1 MTYVPPGP
9 PSSLVRS
16 PSNNSSRASARGGR
30 AMNRPG
36 RTAPGSLLSAPLP
49 LTALHHLY
57 AWVDS
62 VPFSRPKRHL
72 ARDFSDGVM
81 IAEIVKHFQP
91 KLVEMHNYIPTSNTE
106 QKLSN
111 WSTLNRQVFPK
122 LRFYV
127 SEEDIR
133 RVVIS
138 TPGAIESVLSTLRQK
153 VEEKCQKKAAQE
165 SRVNAKDPIGFDS
178 ININRH
184 LAELENSKSAD
195 CPTSRV
201 PSGKKVSSQKGEDR
215 VSDYS
220 GRQDSGFGQCPHNE
234 PNFQQLLEEKEQALT
249 MLQETVQILQMK
261 VHRLEHLVQ
270 LKDMRI
276 EDLTRHLNTPK

>member
-1 MTYVPPGP
+1 
-9 PSSLVRS
+9 
-16 PSNNSSRASARGGR
+16 
-30 AMNRPG
+30 MNRPG
-36 RTAPGSLLSAPLP
+36 RTVPGSLLSTPLP

-81 IAEIVKHFQP
+81 IAEIVKHFEP

-111 WSTLNRQVFPK
+111 WSILNRKVFPK

-133 RVVIS
+133 KVVIS

-153 VEEKCQKKAAQE
+153 MEEKCQRKAIQE
-165 SRVNAKDPIGFDS
+165 ARMNMKDPIGFDS

-184 LAELENSKSAD
+184 LAELESCKSAE
-195 CPTSRV
+195 SLANKGS
-201 PSGKKVSSQKGEDR
+201 SGKKAIPNQKGEER
-215 VSDYS
+215 ACDYF
-220 GRQDSGFGQCPHNE
+220 GRQDVSLSQCPHSE
-234 PNFQQLLEEKEQALT
+234 PNFQQLLEEKEQALAV
-249 MLQETVQILQMK
+249 LQETVQILQMK

>member
-1 MTYVPPGP
+1 
-9 PSSLVRS
+9 
-16 PSNNSSRASARGGR
+16 
-30 AMNRPG
+30 
-36 RTAPGSLLSAPLP
+36 LLSAPLP

-165 SRVNAKDPIGFDS
+165 SRAGTFSANSVFLFSLPLSPSPPMEKARQREPLTKRLNDPLYLQGSPKSWLWSPTLPRSRTFFCAGLRSPPPPGGPCVGDGQGWLTPGGLCG
-178 ININRH
+178 RR
-184 LAELENSKSAD
+184 LLSAD
-195 CPTSRV
+195 RRLCLQT
-201 PSGKKVSSQKGEDR
+201 
-215 VSDYS
+215 
-220 GRQDSGFGQCPHNE
+220 
-234 PNFQQLLEEKEQALT
+234 QLLEEKEQAMP

-276 EDLTRHLNTPK
+276 EDLTR

>member
-1 MTYVPPGP
+1 
-9 PSSLVRS
+9 
-16 PSNNSSRASARGGR
+16 
-30 AMNRPG
+30 MNRPG
-36 RTAPGSLLSAPLP
+36 RGTPGSLLSAPLP
-49 LTALHHLY
+49 VTALHHLY

-111 WSTLNRQVFPK
+111 WSTLNRKVFPK
-122 LRFYV
+122 LQFYV

-133 RVVIS
+133 KVVIS

-153 VEEKCQKKAAQE
+153 VEEKCQRKTIQE
-165 SRVNAKDPIGFDS
+165 AKMNIKVLSKDPIGFDS

-184 LAELENSKSAD
+184 LAQLENCKAAECPANRVVSGRRLCLGLKAD
-195 CPTSRV
+195 ERAS
-201 PSGKKVSSQKGEDR
+201 EH
-215 VSDYS
+215 S
-220 GRQDSGFGQCPHNE
+220 GRQDSSFSQCPHDV
-234 PNFQQLLEEKEQALT
+234 PDFHHLLEEKEQALSV
-249 MLQETVQILQMK
+249 LQETVQILQMK

-276 EDLTRHLNTPK
+276 EDLTRHLNTSK

>member
-1 MTYVPPGP
+1 MQYDHWIQCDKGGAGHQAT
-9 PSSLVRS
+9 
-16 PSNNSSRASARGGR
+16 SNAHCGLAGGR
-30 AMNRPG
+30 QGKSCSGHG
-36 RTAPGSLLSAPLP
+36 RSSDPKLLDCSP
-49 LTALHHLY
+49 
-57 AWVDS
+57 
-62 VPFSRPKRHL
+62 
-72 ARDFSDGVM
+72 VM

-111 WSTLNRQVFPK
+111 WSTLNRKVFPK

-133 RVVIS
+133 KVVIS

-153 VEEKCQKKAAQE
+153 VEEKCQKKAIQE
-165 SRVNAKDPIGFDS
+165 ARMNMKDPIGFDS

-184 LAELENSKSAD
+184 LAELENCISAES
-195 CPTSRV
+195 PTGRV
-201 PSGKKVSSQKGEDR
+201 PSGKKTIPSEKGEER
-215 VSDYS
+215 ASDHS
-220 GRQDSGFGQCPHNE
+220 GRQDSSFIQCVHNE
-234 PNFQQLLEEKEQALT
+234 PNVQQLLEQKEQALT
-249 MLQETVQILQMK
+249 VLQETVQILQMK

-276 EDLTRHLNTPK
+276 EDLTRHLNAPK

>member
-1 MTYVPPGP
+1 
-9 PSSLVRS
+9 
-16 PSNNSSRASARGGR
+16 
-30 AMNRPG
+30 MNRPG
-36 RTAPGSLLSAPLP
+36 RTVQGSLLSAPLP

-91 KLVEMHNYIPTSNTE
+91 KLVEMHNYVPTSNTE

-111 WSTLNRQVFPK
+111 WSTLNRKVFPK

-133 RVVIS
+133 KVVIS
-138 TPGAIESVLSTLRQK
+138 APGAIESVLSTLRQK
-153 VEEKCQKKAAQE
+153 VEEKCQRKAIQE
-165 SRVNAKDPIGFDS
+165 ARLTLKDPTGFDS

-184 LAELENSKSAD
+184 LAELENCKSAEY
-195 CPTSRV
+195 PTIRV
-201 PSGKKVSSQKGEDR
+201 PLGKKTIPSQKGEER
-215 VSDYS
+215 GSDHS
-220 GRQDSGFGQCPHNE
+220 GRQDPNFSQCPHNE
-234 PNFQQLLEEKEQALT
+234 PNFQQLLEQKEQALT

>member
-1 MTYVPPGP
+1 MLLREGPVQTETERTERARDRRAPGARDRQSVPPQEHFCAGRRGWGP
-9 PSSLVRS
+9 P
-16 PSNNSSRASARGGR
+16 GR
-30 AMNRPG
+30 AER
-36 RTAPGSLLSAPLP
+36 S
-49 LTALHHLY
+49 
-57 AWVDS
+57 
-62 VPFSRPKRHL
+62 
-72 ARDFSDGVM
+72 VM

>member
-1 MTYVPPGP
+1 
-9 PSSLVRS
+9 
-16 PSNNSSRASARGGR
+16 
-30 AMNRPG
+30 MNRPG

-153 VEEKCQKKAAQE
+153 VEEKCQKKATQE
-165 SRVNAKDPIGFDS
+165 TRVNTKDPIGFDS

-195 CPTSRV
+195 CPTTRV
-201 PSGKKVSSQKGEDR
+201 PSGKKIPSQKGEDR
-215 VSDYS
+215 ISDYS

>member
-1 MTYVPPGP
+1 MLLREGPVQTETERTERARDRRAPGARDRQSVPPQEHFCAGRRGWGP
-9 PSSLVRS
+9 P
-16 PSNNSSRASARGGR
+16 GR
-30 AMNRPG
+30 AER
-36 RTAPGSLLSAPLP
+36 S
-49 LTALHHLY
+49 
-57 AWVDS
+57 
-62 VPFSRPKRHL
+62 
-72 ARDFSDGVM
+72 VM

-111 WSTLNRQVFPK
+111 WSTLNRKVFPK

-220 GRQDSGFGQCPHNE
+220 GRQDSGLDR
-234 PNFQQLLEEKEQALT
+234 LLHKRAHLPAVTGGEGAGYAHAAGDSADSTDESAQA
-249 MLQETVQILQMK
+249 
-261 VHRLEHLVQ
+261 R
-270 LKDMRI
+270 
-276 EDLTRHLNTPK
+276 TPRPAKGHEN

>member
-1 MTYVPPGP
+1 
-9 PSSLVRS
+9 
-16 PSNNSSRASARGGR
+16 
-30 AMNRPG
+30 MNRPG

-111 WSTLNRQVFPK
+111 WSTLNRKVFPK

-133 RVVIS
+133 KVVIS
-138 TPGAIESVLSTLRQK
+138 APGAIESVLSTLRQK
-153 VEEKCQKKAAQE
+153 VEEKCQRKAIQE
-165 SRVNAKDPIGFDS
+165 ARMNTKDPIGFDS
-178 ININRH
+178 IDINRH
-184 LAELENSKSAD
+184 LAELENCKSAES
-195 CPTSRV
+195 PAGRV
-201 PSGKKVSSQKGEDR
+201 PSGKKTIPSQKGEER
-215 VSDYS
+215 ASDHS
-220 GRQDSGFGQCPHNE
+220 GRQDSSFNQCPHNE
-234 PNFQQLLEEKEQALT
+234 PNFQQLLEQKEQALT
-249 MLQETVQILQMK
+249 VLQETVQILQMK

-276 EDLTRHLNTPK
+276 EDLTRHLNTSK